1 MRVSDLMS
9 QDVATVGVADS
20 CQEAVARMV
29 RRKIRHLPVVERD
42 GRLVGVVT
50 DRDLRHRLFE
60 PRVMKEIGTV
70 SVDQILKTVPVKDI
84 MSAPV
89 VTVGPQDEL
98 ETAARTMLEDKV
110 GSLPVV
116 ENGRVV
122 GILTETD
129 LLRQIVRADACS
141 PECAEIVVSFP

>member
-116 ENGRVV
+116 ENGHVV
-122 GILTETD
+122 GIITETD
-129 LLRQIVRADACS
+129 LLRRICQACECS
-141 PECAEIVVSFP
+141 PECAEIVISFP

>member
-29 RRKIRHLPVVERD
+29 RQKIRHLPVVERD

-98 ETAARTMLEDKV
+98 ETAARVMLEDKV

-122 GILTETD
+122 GIITETD